1 MCHTDKIILSLS
13 TVLLLGCS
21 TSPSYPPS
29 EIIAPQATRN
39 GTQIIQNQHDLS
51 QVMWW
56 KKMHDPVL
64 NHLIEDALAHNN
76 QIITAQANTLEAQA
90 KLKAAQFA
98 WVPTLNATGS
108 GFTGATFDND
118 LTPKGILATSR
129 ALSNQGD
136 MHFRGYYSG
145 FVPSYSLNIIQ
156 NIHANKLA
164 KASLDMQIAVYDS
177 TRLSIISQVSG
188 AYFMLLG
195 HKAQQ
200 KNQLQLVHDLE
211 KSRQLEKIRF
221 KDGASDLSTV
231 AQMDKQISN
240 AEASLASTNNSIA
253 QVENAIQVLINHNPG
268 PIDTHQSITTLSVK
282 GMIPPNLP
290 SSVLKNRP
298 DMVMAEE
305 NLKKSMANLGL
316 AYSQFFPAITLTGLL
331 GGASVNLSRLLSVS
345 TGLWVTQVAGSMPL
359 LNGAAYQQ
367 INAAKA
373 GTKAAYYSYL
383 QTVRSVFANVDN
395 SLTNQQQMNEAY
407 HHQFNALKASQATYS
422 LVLARY
428 SAGAKDYREVI
439 NAKINVDYAK
449 LDLNLAKM
457 QQLDS
462 IVQVYQALAGGY
474 HSPT

>member
-1 MCHTDKIILSLS
+1 MSHIVKITLNLS
-13 TVLLLGCS
+13 TILLIGCS
-21 TSPSYPPS
+21 TSPSDMSS
-29 EIIAPQATRN
+29 EIIAPQTTRN
-39 GTQIIQNQHDLS
+39 GTQLIQNQHDLS

-64 NHLIEDALAHNN
+64 NHLIADALAHNN
-76 QIITAQANTLEAQA
+76 QIITAQANTLESQA

-98 WVPTLNATGS
+98 WVPTLNAAGN
-108 GFTGATFDND
+108 GFTGGTWDND
-118 LTPKGILATSR
+118 LTPKGILATSP
-129 ALSNQGD
+129 ALANQGN

-145 FVPSYSLNIIQ
+145 FVPSYSLNIMQ
-156 NIHANKLA
+156 NINADTLA
-164 KASLDMQIAVYDS
+164 KASLDMQNAVYNA

-200 KNQLQLVHDLE
+200 RDQLQLIHDL
-211 KSRQLEKIRF
+211 KKNRQLEKVRF

-231 AQMDKQISN
+231 AQMNKQISN
-240 AEASLASTNNSIA
+240 AEATLASTNNSIA

-268 PIDTHQSITTLSVK
+268 PIDTHQSINALSVK
-282 GMIPPNLP
+282 GIVPANLP

-298 DMVMAEE
+298 DMMMAEE
-305 NLKKSMANLGL
+305 NLKISKANLGL
-316 AYSQFFPAITLTGLL
+316 AYSQFFPAITLTGLF
-331 GGASVNLSRLLSVS
+331 GGASVDLSHLLSLS
-345 TGLWVTQVAGSMPL
+345 TGLWITQVAGSIPL

-373 GTKAAYYSYL
+373 GNKAAYYSYL
-383 QTVRSVFANVDN
+383 QTVRSVFADVDN

-407 HHQFNALKASQATYS
+407 HHQFNALKASQTTYE

-428 SAGAKDYREVI
+428 NAGAKDYREVM
-439 NAKINVDYAK
+439 NAKLNVDYAK

-462 IVQVYQALAGGY
+462 IVQVYQSLAGGY
-474 HSPT
+474 AGV